1 MNPPIE
7 SSGVADERIG
17 TPLAA
22 NAPQTG
28 EAGRALVHGIAWTA
42 GGKWAT
48 QLISWASTIIVAR
61 LLTPNDYG
69 LVGMAAIYLGL
80 VAVVSEFGIG
90 AAVVTLHDLS
100 EEAIAQLNTLSVCVG
115 VAVFLLSCA
124 AAYPLS
130 LFFRTPSLT
139 PVVLVLSISFIIG
152 SFKSVP
158 NALIQRRFGFRDLA
172 AIDALRALS
181 AAIIAVV
188 LATIGLRYW
197 ALVLSE
203 VIGVALAT
211 VLTVARRPQGFA
223 FPRFAAIESAVTY
236 SRRVLV
242 GRLSWFAYSNSDFL
256 VAGRVLGQA
265 ALGSYDFAWTLTNIP
280 IEKVTSLISGV
291 TPAIFASVQKD
302 TEALKRYILSLTEA
316 ISLLAFPASVGIALV
331 AGDLIHGVFGE
342 KWAGAIA
349 PLRMLALYATLR
361 CIMPILPPA
370 LNVCGKTRFLMYHG
384 LVAAVVFPVGFLVGS
399 RYGTIGIATVWVIL
413 YPIVSAPM
421 LYVTFKAITGAADYF
436 RSLRA
441 ATASATGMG
450 VAVYVASHALPS
462 TYPALMRL
470 GVLVFVG
477 AAVYSSIV
485 LLAFPDR
492 IRAFR
497 QLIRGTM

>member
-1 MNPPIE
+1 MNSSSE
-7 SSGVADERIG
+7 SSVAAELIR
-17 TPLAA
+17 TPPAVAA
-22 NAPQTG
+22 PPTAEVN
-28 EAGRALVHGIAWTA
+28 RALVHGIAWTA

-90 AAVVTLHDLS
+90 AAIITLQDLS
-100 EEAIAQLNTLSVCVG
+100 DEAIAQLNSLSVFVG
-115 VAVFLLSCA
+115 FAIFVLSCA

-139 PVVLVLSISFIIG
+139 PVVLVLSVSFIVG
-152 SFKSVP
+152 AFRSVP

-172 AIDALRALS
+172 AIDALRAMS

-188 LATIGLRYW
+188 LATLGFRYW

-203 VIGVALAT
+203 VVGVAIAT
-211 VLTVARRPQGFA
+211 VLTVIRRPQGFA
-223 FPRFAAIESAVTY
+223 VPRFAAIEAAVTY

-242 GRLSWFAYSNSDFL
+242 GRLSWFVYSNSDFL

-302 TEALKRYILSLTEA
+302 KEALKGYILSLTEA
-316 ISLLAFPASVGIALV
+316 ISLLAFPASIGIALV
-331 AGDLIHGVFGE
+331 AGDLIHGVFGD
-342 KWAGAIA
+342 KWAGAVA

-370 LNVCGKTRFLMYHG
+370 LNVCGKTRFLMYPG
-384 LVAAVVFPVGFLVGS
+384 LASAVVFPLAFWIGS
-399 RYGTIGIATVWVIL
+399 HRGTIGIATVWVIL
-413 YPIVSAPM
+413 
-421 LYVTFKAITGAADYF
+421 
-436 RSLRA
+436 
-441 ATASATGMG
+441 
-450 VAVYVASHALPS
+450 
-462 TYPALMRL
+462 
-470 GVLVFVG
+470 
-477 AAVYSSIV
+477 
-485 LLAFPDR
+485 
-492 IRAFR
+492 
-497 QLIRGTM
+497 

>member
-1 MNPPIE
+1 MNSSPD
-7 SSGVADERIG
+7 SSGIAGELIR
-17 TPLAA
+17 TPPSVTTRTEEV
-22 NAPQTG
+22 N
-28 EAGRALVHGIAWTA
+28 RALVHGIAWTA

-48 QLISWASTIIVAR
+48 QVISWASTIIVAR

-90 AAVVTLHDLS
+90 AAVLNLQDLS
-100 EEAIAQLNTLSVCVG
+100 DEAIAQLNSLSVFVG
-115 VAVFLLSCA
+115 LAIFLLSCA

-139 PVVLVLSISFIIG
+139 PVVMVLSISFIIG
-152 SFKSVP
+152 SFRSVP

-172 AIDALRALS
+172 AIDSIRALC
-181 AAIIAVV
+181 AAIIAVA
-188 LATIGLRYW
+188 LATIGFHYW
-197 ALVLSE
+197 ALVVSE
-203 VIGVALAT
+203 VVGVALAT
-211 VLTVARRPQGFA
+211 LLTVIRRPQAFG
-223 FPRFAAIESAVTY
+223 FPRVAAIESAVTY

-242 GRLSWFAYSNSDFL
+242 GRLSWFIYSNSDFL

-291 TPAIFASVQKD
+291 APAIFASVQKD
-302 TEALKRYILSLTEA
+302 TAALKGYILSLTEA
-316 ISLLAFPASVGIALV
+316 ISLLAFPASIGIALV
-331 AGDLIHGVFGE
+331 AGDLVHGVFGS
-342 KWAGAIA
+342 KWSGAIG

-384 LVAAVVFPVGFLVGS
+384 LASAVVFPLAFLIGS
-399 RYGTIGIATVWVIL
+399 RHGTIGIATVWVIL

-436 RSLRA
+436 RSLMA
-441 ATASATGMG
+441 ATVSVAGMG
-450 VAVYVASHALPS
+450 VAVYAAGNLLPS
-462 TYPALMRL
+462 TYPALLRL
-470 GVLVFVG
+470 SVQVAVG

-497 QLIRGTM
+497 RTVRGAL

>member
-1 MNPPIE
+1 M
-7 SSGVADERIG
+7 
-17 TPLAA
+17 
-22 NAPQTG
+22 
-28 EAGRALVHGIAWTA
+28 
-42 GGKWAT
+42 
-48 QLISWASTIIVAR
+48 
-61 LLTPNDYG
+61 
-69 LVGMAAIYLGL
+69 
-80 VAVVSEFGIG
+80 
-90 AAVVTLHDLS
+90 
-100 EEAIAQLNTLSVCVG
+100 LSVSFVVG
-115 VAVFLLSCA
+115 A
-124 AAYPLS
+124 
-130 LFFRTPSLT
+130 FR
-139 PVVLVLSISFIIG
+139 
-152 SFKSVP
+152 SVP

-188 LATIGLRYW
+188 LATLGFRYW

-203 VIGVALAT
+203 VIGVAIAT
-211 VLTVARRPQGFA
+211 VLTVMRRPQGFA
-223 FPRFAAIESAVTY
+223 FPRLAAIESAVTY

-265 ALGSYDFAWTLTNIP
+265 ALGAYDFAWTLTNIP

-302 TEALKRYILSLTEA
+302 TAALKGYILSLTEA
-316 ISLLAFPASVGIALV
+316 ISLLAFPASIGIALV

-342 KWAGAIA
+342 KWAGAVA

-384 LVAAVVFPVGFLVGS
+384 LASAVVFPLAFWIGS
-399 RYGTIGIATVWVIL
+399 SHGTLGIATVWVIL
-413 YPIVSAPM
+413 YPIISAPM

-436 RSLRA
+436 RALKA
-441 ATASATGMG
+441 ATVSVLAMG
-450 VAVYVASHALPS
+450 VAVYGAGKLLSP
-462 TYPALMRL
+462 TYPSLLRL
-470 GVLVFVG
+470 AIQVAVG
-477 AAVYSSIV
+477 AAAYAGIV

-497 QLIRGTM
+497 RLVRGSL